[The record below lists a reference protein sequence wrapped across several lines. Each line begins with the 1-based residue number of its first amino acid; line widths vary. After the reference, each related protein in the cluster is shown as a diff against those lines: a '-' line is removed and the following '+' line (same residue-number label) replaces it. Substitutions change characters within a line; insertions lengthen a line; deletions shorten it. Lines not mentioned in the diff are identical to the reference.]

1 MFGVVLLGSLIFL
14 PAGSFEF
21 WQGCVF
27 LGILFVPMLCVG
39 LIMLIKNPELLRKRL
54 NANETEK
61 EQKTV
66 VAFSGVFFVAMFV
79 VAGLN
84 WRFSWSVL
92 PDWLVWIA
100 VVLFLICYLLYA
112 EVLRENTFLSR
123 TIEVQKNQKVVVGG
137 LYAIVRH
144 PMYTATTLMFLVMPL
159 VLASSI
165 SFLIMLLYIPLIVKR
180 IKNEESV
187 LEEKLEGYKDYM
199 MRVKFRLF
207 PYIW

>member
-1 MFGVVLLGSLIFL
+1 
-14 PAGSFEF
+14 
-21 WQGCVF
+21 
-27 LGILFVPMLCVG
+27 MLA
-39 LIMLIKNPELLRKRL
+39 KHPELLRKRL
-54 NANETEK
+54 NVKETEK

-66 VAFSGVFFVAMFV
+66 IAFSGIIFVAMFV